1 MSLSGIG
8 PAWDRINI
16 GGVPF
21 TGLAQVE
28 KAERARKVDKPKS
41 PGADGVRLRIKG
53 REAAEPEITLTG
65 WTDEHLDQ
73 MRRIAAI
80 ACPIERGDRHNAV
93 RVAHPKLAFHDI
105 IEVFVHKVTGP
116 DVQES
121 RSFVMKLECI
131 EWRPP
136 PPRNATRRPA
146 APTPPAIAFTGV
158 ERAPVASYPTPPV
171 SRAPASTPAASVPR
185 GFSSPPSSRVGPVS
199 RDPFD
204 ITE

>member
-1 MSLSGIG
+1 MSLSVIG
-8 PAWDRINI
+8 PNWDRINI

-53 REAAEPEITLTG
+53 REVAEPEITLTG
-65 WTDEHLDQ
+65 WTDEHYDQ

-80 ACPIERGDRHNAV
+80 ACPIERGDFHDCV
-93 RVAHPKLAFHDI
+93 QVAHPKLAFHNIVD
-105 IEVFVHKVTGP
+105 VFVHKVTGP
-116 DVQES
+116 DVQDD

-136 PPRNATRRPA
+136 PARNATRRPSP
-146 APTPPAIAFTGV
+146 APPPIAFTGI
-158 ERAPVASYPTPPV
+158 ERPTVASYATPA
-171 SRAPASTPAASVPR
+171 APAASASTPAASVPAS
-185 GFSSPPSSRVGPVS
+185 FTPAPSHSVAPRSG
-199 RDPFD
+199 
-204 ITE
+204 

>member
-1 MSLSGIG
+1 MSLTSIG
-8 PAWDRINI
+8 ADWDRINI

-53 REAAEPEITLTG
+53 REVAEPEITLTG
-65 WTDEHLDQ
+65 WTEEHLDQ

-80 ACPIERGDRHNAV
+80 ACPIERGDFHDAV
-93 RVAHPKLAFHDI
+93 QIAHPKLAFHDI
-105 IEVFVHKVTGP
+105 VDVFVHKVTGP
-116 DVQES
+116 DVQDD

-136 PPRNATRRPA
+136 PPRNATRRPSP
-146 APTPPAIAFTGV
+146 APPPTAFTGI
-158 ERAPVASYPTPPV
+158 ERPPVASYATPA
-171 SRAPASTPAASVPR
+171 APAASASTPAASVPAS
-185 GFSSPPSSRVGPVS
+185 FTPPPSYSIAPRSG
-199 RDPFD
+199 
-204 ITE
+204 